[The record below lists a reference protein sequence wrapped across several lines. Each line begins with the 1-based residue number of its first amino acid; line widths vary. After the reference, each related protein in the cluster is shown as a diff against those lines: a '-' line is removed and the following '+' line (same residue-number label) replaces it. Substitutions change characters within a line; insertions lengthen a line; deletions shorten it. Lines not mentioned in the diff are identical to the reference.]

1 MELTLLSLYQKMHRK
16 MGPSGWW
23 PADSKEE
30 IIIGALMI
38 QNTNWQNADKSVA
51 NFQQKTGFDPEKI
64 TNLPMTEIQRLVR
77 PAGFYK
83 NKSKAVAAVFS
94 WLAQFNFDYSRIHQ
108 SLGTNLRGT
117 LLKLHGVGDETADV
131 LRTYI
136 FDDPTFIA
144 DKYARTLFTRLGVP
158 NLSNYQS
165 LAKQCSLGPDFTV
178 AMAQDFHGLIDE
190 FGKQYFHPATK
201 FDQSFLCGD
210 RLIL

>member
-1 MELTLLSLYQKMHRK
+1 MELTLLSLYQKMQRE

-38 QNTNWQNADKSVA
+38 QNTNWQNADKAVA
-51 NFQQKTGFDPEKI
+51 NFRQRTGFNPEQI
-64 TNLPMTEIQRLVR
+64 TKLSVDEIQSLVR

-83 NKSKAVAAVFS
+83 NKSKAVTAVFS
-94 WLAQFNFDYSRIHQ
+94 WLARFNFDYPQIRQ
-108 SLGTNLRGT
+108 TYGTNLRAA

-131 LRTYI
+131 FRTYI
-136 FDDPTFIA
+136 FDDPVIIA
-144 DKYARTLFTRLGVP
+144 DKYARTLFTKLGVH

-165 LAKQCSLGPDFTV
+165 LAKRCVLGPSFTV

-190 FGKQYFHPATK
+190 FGKQYFHPVTK
-201 FDQSFLCGD
+201 FAQSFLSGD